1 MTERRTYKNGNTN
14 RKHEYR
20 KSRGG
25 DIMNTVILYIFLIII
40 LFIFLIVLKKKANE
54 RIEAQYYDENFTPTE
69 IISSK
74 DLLIR
79 YMEVD
84 TVNKKWRVNKQA
96 YGDDTPIYEYNDLR
110 DFELIEKSNGSYTDA
125 STAPSMLG
133 VLLDVPTAT
142 NTYAKTA
149 ENVNLII
156 RISFKDL
163 SVADQYISFNNS
175 TKGSLGYNMTFEKM
189 EKCMSLLRKIKAYN
203 EGNNIINENK
213 NNSFVADE
221 LTKLKS
227 LLDTG
232 VITQEEF
239 DTQKQKLL

>member
-1 MTERRTYKNGNTN
+1 MNI
-14 RKHEYR
+14 
-20 KSRGG
+20 S
-25 DIMNTVILYIFLIII
+25 IMYVLILIIAPIFLV
-40 LFIFLIVLKKKANE
+40 VLKKKTNE
-54 RIEAQYYDENFTPTE
+54 RIESQYYDEDFIPTE

-74 DLLIR
+74 DHLIR

-96 YGDDTPIYEYNDLR
+96 YGNDMPVYEYHDLR

-133 VLLDVPTAT
+133 AFLNVPTAT
-142 NTYAKTA
+142 NTYAKTV

-156 RISFKDL
+156 RISFTDL

-175 TKGSLGYNMTFEKM
+175 TKGSFGYNMTFEKM
-189 EKCMSLLRKIKAYN
+189 EQCMSLLRKIKAYN
-203 EGNNIINENK
+203 ENNNITNENK

-221 LTKLKS
+221 LIKLKS

-232 VITQEEF
+232 VISQEEF
-239 DTQKQKLL
+239 DAQKQKLL